1 MAEVHLDAFARVF
14 EHEWLAK
21 THIPAF
27 EGQTALERAIKG
39 LLTAN
44 NDGARFRRDAARTW
58 RHIESANPM
67 GDRNGAQSVEA
78 LLNATRG
85 PDGHGCTLTRLTAW
99 RRGDI
104 VPDPTEQEQQAI
116 GVQELRRVLRA
127 LHQAADAAAGVV
139 VATGR

>member
-1 MAEVHLDAFARVF
+1 MPLPECSNTNGSP
-14 EHEWLAK
+14 K

-44 NDGARFRRDAARTW
+44 NDGARFRRDAARM
-58 RHIESANPM
+58 HSDPA
-67 GDRNGAQSVEA
+67 
-78 LLNATRG
+78 
-85 PDGHGCTLTRLTAW
+85 HGSLG

-116 GVQELRRVLRA
+116 GVQELRRVLKA

-139 VATGR
+139 VATGRWSILTDTCNVCRYR

>member
-44 NDGARFRRDAARTW
+44 NNGARFRRDAARMW

-78 LLNATRG
+78 LLNA
-85 PDGHGCTLTRLTAW
+85 
-99 RRGDI
+99 
-104 VPDPTEQEQQAI
+104 
-116 GVQELRRVLRA
+116 
-127 LHQAADAAAGVV
+127 HQR
-139 VATGR
+139 TGRARMHSDPAHGKLGGAGTSSQTPRNRNNRPSASIWCRRSTS